1 MSATKREERDYTVLL
16 LLTAIGFLIVVLALG
31 IQFGWPMPPA
41 FRAFAFIPGLIGI
54 GNYIVAQRRSQG
66 TQELRVLQDACKRE
80 KTTSPQRFPIT
91 YSVAA
96 SSLLAA
102 VFVIAAFSDPVKL
115 PGLVYAGYGAYVS
128 TLWGMLVRM
137 NCNALSPRFLVNSAV
152 KAASAMI
159 LGQVAAE
166 VSGLGMGDSH
176 LAAQAVFFLIGLF
189 QPMAIKRLRNTAVT
203 TFGVVST
210 GAADL
215 PVGILEGVDEGAA
228 DILEEMG
235 ITSVQHLATTPAD
248 EVCVRTFY
256 SPNRVLD
263 WIDQAI
269 LTIHT
274 NGRIED
280 LRRIGIRT
288 ARALDFLE
296 ANKAEEAMSDRLKQ
310 AAQALGLPE
319 AALPALIACIRR
331 DPAFQVLVKHDE
343 ICKAPAQIRTGAG
356 ADADES
362 TPGLGPFISIRGTA
376 NQDQPPSPS

>member
-1 MSATKREERDYTVLL
+1 MNGTSREERDYTALL
-16 LLTAIGFLIVVLALG
+16 LLTAIGFLIVVLALS
-31 IQFGWPMPPA
+31 IQFGWAMPPA
-41 FRAFAFIPGLIGI
+41 FRALAFMPALIGI
-54 GNYIVAQRRSQG
+54 GNYIVAQRRTQDS
-66 TQELRVLQDACKRE
+66 QELRLLQDACNRE
-80 KTTSPQRFPIT
+80 KTPSQQRLPIH
-91 YSVAA
+91 YSIAA

-102 VFVIAAFSDPVKL
+102 VFVIVAFSDPLKL

-128 TLWGMLVRM
+128 TLWSMLVRM

-189 QPMAIKRLRNTAVT
+189 QPMAIKRLRTTAVT

-215 PVGILEGVDEGAA
+215 PVGMLEGVDDGAA

-296 ANKAEEAMSDRLKQ
+296 TNKASEAMRDRLKQ

-331 DPAFQVLVKHDE
+331 DPAFQVLLSHDV
-343 ICKAPAQIRTGAG
+343 ICKASAHVHTPAGP
-356 ADADES
+356 DES
-362 TPGLGPFISIRGTA
+362 TADFGPPMTIRSTPA
-376 NQDQPPSPS
+376 EDSQRPSPS